1 MIDNIYIYTLYIYIY
16 CVYKY
21 IKLDHIY
28 VFNIMIGQGFPGPT
42 GRWLLIKP
50 QASKIWTTYP
60 SV

>member
-1 MIDNIYIYTLYIYIY
+1 MY

-21 IKLDHIY
+21 IKLYHIY